1 MLKCFILSQEK
12 QRLAAVEAEAKRL
25 EEGKERRK
33 FMQVFP
39 FKFFPTSDSLHADPW
54 REQATASDD
63 FDRMMKHR
71 EKEEDRQFASM
82 GYVKGLAADIRDEL
96 DAVYS
101 EANGAYREVRELE
114 DRLRPVI
121 GPIPHRPYGE
131 EGPSNWN

>member
-1 MLKCFILSQEK
+1 MLKYFILSQERK
-12 QRLAAVEAEAKRL
+12 RLAAVEAEAKMR
-25 EEGKERRK
+25 EEGNLRRR

-82 GYVKGLAADIRDEL
+82 GYVKGLAADIREEL

-121 GPIPHRPYGE
+121 GPIPHKPYGE

>member
-1 MLKCFILSQEK
+1 M
-12 QRLAAVEAEAKRL
+12 AAVEAEAKRL
-25 EEGKERRK
+25 EEEKERRK
-33 FMQVFP
+33 FVQLFP

-71 EKEEDRQFASM
+71 EKQEDRQFASM
-82 GYVKGLAADIRDEL
+82 GYVKGLAENIREEL

-101 EANGAYREVRELE
+101 EANAAYREVRELE

-121 GPIPHRPYGE
+121 GPIPHKPYGE
-131 EGPSNWN
+131 DGPSNWN